1 MFHMTKIQK
10 PTEMLSAEHQN
21 ILKLIAALEKE
32 CGALESG
39 KPIDKAFF
47 TKAIDFIRN
56 YADKFHHAK
65 EEDILFV
72 ELCKDSVDMHCN
84 PTEQMRHEH
93 EIGRGFV
100 KGMEEALN
108 SGSRQKL
115 IENAQG
121 YAQLLQEHIYKED
134 NILYPMADEALNA
147 QMQKS
152 ILNEFGNAEK
162 KRFAKGVKE
171 KYIAL
176 AKEFGKRAG

>member
-1 MFHMTKIQK
+1 MFHMTKSEK
-10 PTEMLSAEHQN
+10 PTEILSAEHQN
-21 ILKLIAALEKE
+21 ILKVISALENE
-32 CGALESG
+32 CSALESG
-39 KPIDKAFF
+39 KAIDRAFF

-72 ELCKDSVDMHCN
+72 ELCSDSVSMHCN

-115 IENAQG
+115 IENARR

-152 ILNEFGNAEK
+152 LLDKFGNAEK

-176 AKEFGKRAG
+176 AKEFGKRAE